1 MIIRRNTGRRA
12 FLLAPLAFAAA
23 VSVGCGRTHSAD
35 TAPVSARAGSQWFA
49 TWTSSQ
55 LAGAGRP
62 PADSIDRRP
71 DYVNRTV
78 REIVHASIGGD
89 RVRLRLSNEYGDK
102 PLVIGR
108 AHVALR
114 DTGSAVVGSSDR
126 AVTFGGRAGI
136 TIRPGAIVVSDPVSI
151 ALPALGDLAV
161 SLFLVDSPRLRTI
174 HALGLQTTY
183 ISRTGDFSATQV
195 LPTDTTLAA
204 FLFLSSVEVTNNGAS
219 GVIVT
224 IGNSITD
231 GLGSTR
237 NMNRRWP
244 NILAQ
249 RLLSSGEPAKGIANS
264 GISGNRVL
272 SFGTGPS
279 ALARFDRDVL
289 MVPGVTHVIV
299 LEGINDIGRS
309 IADSIGADDII
320 YGLRQ
325 LAERAHDRGLMMF
338 GATLTPAGPR
348 QNFTP
353 QLEAVRQAVNAFIR
367 TGGVF
372 DGVIDFDAVTR
383 DPADATRFLLVY
395 DSGDHL
401 HPSDAGYKAMGDA
414 IDLTLFRRQRPR

>member
-1 MIIRRNTGRRA
+1 MIRHRALLLVPVVTALALVITGCSGTPA
-12 FLLAPLAFAAA
+12 TASTPA
-23 VSVGCGRTHSAD
+23 VASA
-35 TAPVSARAGSQWFA
+35 SRWFA

-55 LAGAGRP
+55 AAGPGRSP
-62 PADSIDRRP
+62 TDSVDRRP

-78 REIVHASIGGD
+78 REIVRVSIGGD
-89 RVRLRLSNEYGDK
+89 HVRLRLSNEYGDK
-102 PLVIGR
+102 PLVIGS

-114 DTGSAVVGSSDR
+114 DTGSATVASSDR
-126 AVTFGGRAGI
+126 AVTFGGRPGVKV
-136 TIRPGAIVVSDPVSI
+136 RPGAIVVSDPVEMSV
-151 ALPALGDLAV
+151 PPLGDLAV
-161 SLFLVDSPRLRTI
+161 SLHLADSPRLRTV

-183 ISRTGDFSATQV
+183 ISRTGDFAAAQM
-195 LPTDTTLAA
+195 LPTDTTLAM
-204 FLFLSSVEVTNNGAS
+204 FLFLSSVEVTNGAAT
-219 GVIVT
+219 GVIAT

-231 GLGSTR
+231 GAQSTR
-237 NMNRRWP
+237 NTNTRWP

-249 RLLSSGEPAKGIANS
+249 RLLASNEPIKGVANA

-272 SFGTGPS
+272 SFGAGPS

-309 IADSIGADDII
+309 VADSLGADDII

-325 LAERAHDRGLMMF
+325 LADRAHDRGLVVF

-348 QNFTP
+348 PSFSP

-367 TGGVF
+367 TSGAF
-372 DGVIDFDAVTR
+372 DGVIDFDAITR
-383 DPADATRFLLVY
+383 DPADPTRFLPAY

-401 HPSDAGYKAMGDA
+401 HPGDAGYKAMGQA